1 MKKPLM
7 WSPLA
12 LVLAG
17 VALPAAAKAPPTETY
32 QCGVTAPTPI
42 YAIQGDGARSPLVPD
57 GQYRSDKTY
66 AVQGIVT
73 AVTQGLYKGAWIQD
87 SQGDGNRATSD
98 GLFVY
103 LRGADDLNLQPGDTL
118 CASGYINEYYGHTQ
132 LGVTDEQ
139 VAKGTPQGTIAPTA
153 LRVQPD
159 ETLHEALER
168 YEGMYVTMDADSDLV
183 ITRNFG
189 FDYDAFRNNM
199 VLSHQSP
206 LYKPTQQ
213 YPALTPD
220 AEALAAKNSDNQ
232 LYIESDQKAK
242 DGKIPYF
249 PGLDAEQGY
258 LRIGDRV
265 ERLSGVMGYSY
276 DQYRLVATNTITAG
290 DIVHQNDRQ
299 PAPNNVPGADIKVAS
314 FNVLNYFTS
323 ASAVGGPLNVTCN
336 DRADADANRGCN
348 RGAKTAAEFGLQRTK
363 IVNALTAMDADIVGL
378 MEIENNGFEAGS
390 AIADLVTHL
399 NAQFADSRDHYQFVE
414 PSDQEKNQGAYFG
427 SDAIMV
433 GMIYRPAKVNLVGE
447 AQAVPMPEQHISGE
461 SPDGETKTL
470 DKYQRDSLIQRF
482 MVNDQPLSVV
492 VNHFKSK
499 GSGCYEDWIA
509 GEFDTDTADMQG
521 HCNAFRVSAAVA
533 LRDHLKAVD
542 GDVLILGDL
551 NAYAQEDP
559 VRVLTDYQ
567 RTEGQRDIITAAGTE
582 IRGVPMHPTPS
593 VVEQG
598 LGYTN
603 LATQWLGDKAYS
615 YSFSGELGALDHALA
630 NASLASKVVGVEEW
644 HINSV
649 ESTLFEYSR
658 QYSGEL
664 VKSSNPFSSSDHD
677 PVLISLDYPEP
688 VVPVS
693 VTINNRSFLPIIPL
707 LNGQKSPD
715 HAWMK
720 WRATRTFDQASPLVQ
735 SLALQPDDSIRVS
748 VKALGLI
755 PVYCGRAPADSAMTV
770 KYTGF
775 RCQLTQP

>member
-17 VALPAAAKAPPTETY
+17 VALPAAAKAPLIESY
-32 QCGVTAPTPI
+32 QCGVTPPTPI
-42 YAIQGDGARSPLVPD
+42 YAIQGDGERSPFVPD
-57 GQYRSDKTY
+57 GKYRSEDTY
-66 AVQGIVT
+66 AVQGVVT
-73 AVTQGLYKGAWIQD
+73 AVTQGLYKGVWIQD
-87 SQGDGNRATSD
+87 PQGDGSAATSD

-103 LRGADDLNLQPGDTL
+103 LRDADKLEIAPGDTL
-118 CASGYINEYYGHTQ
+118 CASGKINEYYGHTQ
-132 LGVTDEQ
+132 LGVTDGQ
-139 VAKGTPQGTIAPTA
+139 VAKGAYHGTISPTPI
-153 LRVQPD
+153 RVESQ
-159 ETLHEALER
+159 ETLQDALER
-168 YEGMYVTMDADSDLV
+168 YEGMHVTMDADSDLV

-206 LYKPTQQ
+206 LYKPTQL
-213 YPALTPD
+213 YPALTSD

-242 DGKIPYF
+242 DGEIPYF

-276 DQYRLVATNTITAG
+276 NQYRLVATNTITAG

-323 ASAVGGPLNVTCN
+323 ASAVGGPLNVTCD
-336 DRADADANRGCN
+336 DRADADASRGCN
-348 RGAKTAAEFGLQRTK
+348 RGAKTAAEFALQRTK

-378 MEIENNGFEAGS
+378 MEIENNGFDAGS
-390 AIADLVTHL
+390 AIEDLVTEL
-399 NAQFADSRDHYQFVE
+399 NAQFADSSDHYQFVE
-414 PSDQEKNQGAYFG
+414 PSDKEKNQDAYFG

-433 GMIYRPAKVNLVGE
+433 GMIYRPAKVTLAGE
-447 AQAVPMPEQHISGE
+447 AKAVPMPEQHISGE
-461 SPDGETKTL
+461 NPDGEKKTL
-470 DKYQRDSLIQRF
+470 NKYQRDSLIQRF

-499 GSGCYEDWIA
+499 GSGCYEDWVA
-509 GEFDTDTADMQG
+509 GEFDTDTADRQG

-551 NAYAQEDP
+551 NAYAKEDP

-567 RTEGQRDIITAAGTE
+567 RASGERDIMTASGTE
-582 IRGVPMHPTPS
+582 IRGVPMHPTAKA
-593 VVEQG
+593 VEQG

-603 LATQWLGDKAYS
+603 LATDWLGDKAYS

-630 NASLASKVVGVEEW
+630 NTSLASKVVGVEEW

-677 PVLISLDYPEP
+677 PVLVSLDYPEP

-693 VTINNRSFLPIIPL
+693 VTVNNRSFLPIIPL
-707 LNGQKSPD
+707 LNGQKSPV

-720 WRATRTFDQASPLVQ
+720 WRSQRQFDQASPLVQ
-735 SLALQPDDSIRVS
+735 SLALQSDDRIAVS
-748 VKALGLI
+748 VKALGLF
-755 PVYCGRAPADSAMTV
+755 PVYCGSAPADTPMTV
-770 KYTGF
+770 RYTGF
-775 RCQLTQP
+775 RCQLR